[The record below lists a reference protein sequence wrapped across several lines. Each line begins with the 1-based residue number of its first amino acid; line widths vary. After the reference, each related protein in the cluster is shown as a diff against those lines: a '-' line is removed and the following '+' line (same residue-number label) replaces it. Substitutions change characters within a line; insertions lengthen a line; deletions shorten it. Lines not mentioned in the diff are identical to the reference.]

1 MKHKVLFVI
10 FVQINHSVDSSNI
23 TKMNPPQLLTSIRT
37 WLILFIIGL
46 ALSGITAFPIETEL
60 AWLISHTSALPQ
72 AAGGWVNNVYNA
84 VKATNHSYPWLAYGT
99 DWLAFAHLVIAIAFL
114 GPLKDP
120 VRNIWV
126 LQFGMIACVLIFPL
140 AFIAGGIR
148 HIPFYWQLID
158 CSFGVLGLIPLPICY
173 HYARR
178 LEKLQKTVHGK

>member
-1 MKHKVLFVI
+1 M
-10 FVQINHSVDSSNI
+10 SSYFEFQS
-23 TKMNPPQLLTSIRT
+23 TFKMNYKIPQLKKQIRS
-37 WLILFIIGL
+37 LIIFFMA
-46 ALSGITAFPIETEL
+46 ALIFSGATAIPAETEL
-60 AWLISHTSALPQ
+60 TALLQFIPSTSIIGSLLATVLEAVRNTQ
-72 AAGGWVNNVYNA
+72 AN
-84 VKATNHSYPWLAYGT
+84 YPFLFYGN
-99 DWLAFAHLVIAIAFL
+99 DWLAFAHFVIAVAFI
-114 GPLKDP
+114 GVIKNP
-120 VRNIWV
+120 VKNIWV